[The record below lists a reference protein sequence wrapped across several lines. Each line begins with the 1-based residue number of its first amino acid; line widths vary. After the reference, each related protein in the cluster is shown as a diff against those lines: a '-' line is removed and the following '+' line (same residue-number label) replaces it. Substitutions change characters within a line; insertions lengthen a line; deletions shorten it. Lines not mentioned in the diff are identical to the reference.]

1 MVDLADIVGQDQ
13 ALGRL
18 IAAVMSER
26 PPHAWIFAGPAG
38 VGKRTTAWALAKWLL
53 CQDPSGPTPAGG
65 MPAPCGRCPS
75 CRAFDS
81 GAHADFH
88 PVTKELA
95 RYSEDPNVRK
105 RVMQN
110 LGIEV
115 VREFVIAPA
124 SRAGSLGR
132 GRVFVIEEAELMS
145 EQAQNALLKT
155 LEEPPSKVMLILLC
169 RSPRELLPTTRSRCA
184 LVRFG
189 PLGQEFV
196 ARRLVESNIEAPE
209 AAYWAR
215 QTGGSL
221 GESLRAA
228 QAGLYPVKREL
239 LERLAAL
246 RESADA
252 ELGEWLAGQAE
263 ALAKAAIAADDQ
275 LSGMLA
281 TRRGGGLLLALLAGI
296 FRDVLSV
303 AAGRPDTLTNADQA
317 DAVARLAERFDL
329 DTAADI
335 AAQLGRYEQLLW
347 RNVNAKVL
355 WDNVLI
361 TCDTGAALEA

>member
-1 MVDLADIVGQDQ
+1 MVELADIVGQEK
-13 ALGRL
+13 ALERL

-38 VGKRTTAWALAKWLL
+38 VGRRTTAWALAKWLL
-53 CQDPSGPTPAGG
+53 CGEPLPAAQAGG
-65 MPAPCGRCPS
+65 LPAPCGQCPS

-81 GAHADFH
+81 GSHADFH

-95 RYSEDPNVRK
+95 RYSEEPEVRK

-115 VREFVIAPA
+115 VREFIIAPA
-124 SRAGSLGR
+124 SRTSTLGR

-155 LEEPPSKVMLILLC
+155 LEEPPSRVMLILLC
-169 RSPRELLPTTRSRCA
+169 RSEQELLPTTRSRCA

-189 PLGQEFV
+189 PLPPDFV
-196 ARRLVESNIEAPE
+196 ERKLVESEIEPAE

-215 QTGGSL
+215 QTGGSV
-221 GESLRAA
+221 GESLRASE
-228 QAGLYPVKREL
+228 AGLYPVKREM

-246 RESADA
+246 HDSADA

-263 ALAKAAIAADDQ
+263 ALAKAAVAADDQ
-275 LSGMLA
+275 LSGLLA
-281 TRRGGGLLLALLAGI
+281 TRRGGGALLALLAGI
-296 FRDVLSV
+296 FRDVLAV
-303 AAGRPDTLTNADQA
+303 TAGREGPLVNADQA
-317 DAVARLAERFDL
+317 EAVAKLAGRFDL

-361 TCDTGAALEA
+361 TCDTGAALEV